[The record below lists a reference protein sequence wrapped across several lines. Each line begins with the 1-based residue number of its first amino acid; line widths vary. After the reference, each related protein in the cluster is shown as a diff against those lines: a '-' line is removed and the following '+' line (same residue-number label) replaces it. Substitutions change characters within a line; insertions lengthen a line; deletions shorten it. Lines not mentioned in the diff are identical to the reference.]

1 MWTYMMTCYIMS
13 GFTFILVTT
22 AFFQSF
28 LKFSVFQANHVTL
41 MILTSIV
48 YLFTETLVIFFFVGT
63 GMGIKES
70 VLDRKLDPQFHRRS
84 IAIKRKVFPPL
95 LSNILF
101 MILLFVLVGAVDTH
115 HFPSFAYHIIFL
127 GCILHFVKTKI
138 IQNQNFGEITK
149 LALEISEL
157 K

>member
-1 MWTYMMTCYIMS
+1 MITCYIMS
-13 GFTFILVTT
+13 GLTFILVVT

-28 LKFSVFQANHVTL
+28 LKFPVFQTNHVAF

-70 VLDRKLDPQFHRRS
+70 ALDRKLDPEFHRRS

-95 LSNILF
+95 LSNMLL
-101 MILLFVLVGAVDTH
+101 MILLFILVGAVDTH
-115 HFPSFAYHIIFL
+115 HFPIWAYRLIFL
-127 GCILHFVKTKI
+127 GCLLHFVKTKI
-138 IQNQNFGEITK
+138 VQNQSFGDITK
-149 LALEISEL
+149 LVFEMSSVP
-157 K
+157 